1 LQRSKTYTSRGADL
15 TTTTNSTIDYN
26 KGFTEGNSQSL
37 IRIKKLHRISN
48 KTLVIIDESIIDRI
62 GIDDKENT
70 WVEEVVTEDG
80 ILLKICNNNID
91 AGGSSR

>member
-1 LQRSKTYTSRGADL
+1 MMT
-15 TTTTNSTIDYN
+15 TIDKRAVWN
-26 KGFTEGNSQSL
+26 KAFTEGKAQNL
-37 IRIKKLHRISN
+37 IIIKKLHNISN

>member
-1 LQRSKTYTSRGADL
+1 MM
-15 TTTTNSTIDYN
+15 TTIYNRAVWN
-26 KGFTEGNSQSL
+26 KGFTEGKAQNL
-37 IRIKKLHRISN
+37 IIKKLHNISN

-80 ILLKICNNNID
+80 ILSKFAIIISMQEILQDDGDC
-91 AGGSSR
+91 R